1 MTEPLMQYLAPPIFY
16 PVERAGFA
24 CHSTVQPGERVRDA
38 RIRGWV
44 AGKTRRTCLAVASG
58 LFIPSPE
65 RLTGQPAEH
74 EAAPDDEPERE

>member
-1 MTEPLMQYLAPPIFY
+1 MFSPMGRLKPDREEKNMIGDWPADHM
-16 PVERAGFA
+16 V
-24 CHSTVQPGERVRDA
+24 A

-74 EAAPDDEPERE
+74 EAALDDEPERE